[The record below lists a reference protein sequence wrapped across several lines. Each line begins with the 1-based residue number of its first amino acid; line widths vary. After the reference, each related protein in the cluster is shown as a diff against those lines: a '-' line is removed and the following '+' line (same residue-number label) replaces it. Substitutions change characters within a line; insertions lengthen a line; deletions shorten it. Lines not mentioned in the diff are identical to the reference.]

1 MMRKNIKYSVS
12 SILIILSLML
22 GYVVYAEETTNT
34 NTGENEIKSNEFKNE
49 VKGIRDE
56 VKVNLE
62 ENKTQ
67 LEQMLQLVRT
77 KREEFK
83 TEFEAGKEQ
92 AKLKIAEMKTNFKE
106 SLKNI
111 KNENKKISAEKI
123 VDTIQGLNTKTTDNL
138 SNKIDQIENVL
149 VSIKS
154 RISKAESN
162 GLDVSSVKIE
172 VGKAEVAIVLAR
184 ESISTQAGKVYTVNI
199 TNEAG
204 LKAEMKKLRDTF
216 SKDIKAVYVIVK
228 SAHKAV
234 SNTATTLAKIPKI
247 DEVKVTNK
255 VEDNNTNNN

>member
-172 VGKAEVAIVLAR
+172 VETAKVAI
-184 ESISTQAGKVYTVNI
+184 TQAHVAVSVQSTKVYGINVTS
-199 TNEAG
+199 EAT
-204 LKAEMKKLRDTF
+204 LEPEMKNLRDTF
-216 SKDIKAVYVIVK
+216 QKDMKALNVVVK
-228 SAHKAV
+228 SVHEAV
-234 SNTATTLAKIPKI
+234 RKL
-247 DEVKVTNK
+247 
-255 VEDNNTNNN
+255 